1 MDKTPLSSETRLLLR
16 LMNLTEMNSVEMEG
30 TAKLLPD
37 SPPFP

>member
-16 LMNLTEMNSVEMEG
+16 LMNLKETNSVETEE